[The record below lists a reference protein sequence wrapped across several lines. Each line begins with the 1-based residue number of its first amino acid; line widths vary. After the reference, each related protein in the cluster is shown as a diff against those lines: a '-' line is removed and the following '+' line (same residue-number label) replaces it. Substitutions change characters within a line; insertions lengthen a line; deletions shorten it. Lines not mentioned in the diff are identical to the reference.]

1 MFHSQCG
8 DLTRYVRLMLN
19 VAGKKEKE
27 KKMRF
32 QVEVMTLIRRVD
44 NFGLVI
50 NTLQVGKATL

>member
-1 MFHSQCG
+1 MFHSQRG
-8 DLTRYVRLMLN
+8 DLTRYIRLMLN

-32 QVEVMTLIRRVD
+32 QVEVMTLIRRFD